1 MKNKFYIFFSWQS
14 DVPRNKGYIDKKIK
28 AAKAEILAMPEM
40 AGVEI
45 EYDHSTMNRSGSPD
59 IVDTIHEKIN
69 VCDVFIADVTPI
81 TSIDTRDADREK
93 LIPNPNVMTEAGF
106 ALKAIGDKRII
117 LLMREDTGRI
127 DDLPF
132 DIRHRRVTL
141 FPNDPAKKNEFT
153 LTSFILKAIEYSRS
167 YQAEEHQAK
176 EVQHDSNIFR
186 GLSKTIGDE
195 QRFLNTVS
203 TVAASREISR
213 ADFYLLDSITEYIG
227 KPENEFIIPELQ
239 TLAHDL
245 RKGIKALIAITGKYY
260 SPSQVR
266 WKGKEPDMT
275 PEEIAEADAQSFYV
289 WIDRAAGEYLE
300 DAKYYKQD
308 REIQDGLG
316 SAYDQIISA
325 YRQFRMEIKR
335 TLFI

>member
-106 ALKAIGDKRII
+106 ALKAIGNKRII

-141 FPNDPAKKNEFT
+141 FPNDPARKEGFS
-153 LTSFILKAIEYSRS
+153 LTPFILKAIEYSQS
-167 YQAEEHQAK
+167 CQVEEYQAQ
-176 EVQHDSNIFR
+176 EVQHDTKIFR
-186 GLSKTIGDE
+186 SLSETIGDE
-195 QRFLNTVS
+195 QRFLDTVS
-203 TVAASREISR
+203 TVASSRQISR
-213 ADFYLLDSITEYIG
+213 ADYYLFDSITEYIG

-245 RKGIKALIAITGKYY
+245 RKGIEALTAITGKYY
-260 SPSQVR
+260 SPSRMR
-266 WKGKEPDMT
+266 WKVIESDMT
-275 PEEIAEADAQSFYV
+275 PEEITEANAQSFYV
-289 WIDRAAGEYLE
+289 WIDKAAGEYLD
-300 DAKYYKQD
+300 DAEYYRQD

-335 TLFI
+335 NLFI

>member
-106 ALKAIGDKRII
+106 ALKAIGNKRII

-141 FPNDPAKKNEFT
+141 FPNDPARREGFS
-153 LTSFILKAIEYSRS
+153 LTPFILKAIEYSQS
-167 YQAEEHQAK
+167 CQVEEYQAQ
-176 EVQHDSNIFR
+176 EVQHDTKIFR
-186 GLSKTIGDE
+186 SLSETIGDE
-195 QRFLNTVS
+195 QRFLDTVS
-203 TVAASREISR
+203 TVASSRQISR
-213 ADFYLLDSITEYIG
+213 ADYYLFDSITEY
-227 KPENEFIIPELQ
+227 NRQ
-239 TLAHDL
+239 T
-245 RKGIKALIAITGKYY
+245 
-260 SPSQVR
+260 
-266 WKGKEPDMT
+266 
-275 PEEIAEADAQSFYV
+275 
-289 WIDRAAGEYLE
+289 
-300 DAKYYKQD
+300 
-308 REIQDGLG
+308 
-316 SAYDQIISA
+316 
-325 YRQFRMEIKR
+325 
-335 TLFI
+335 